1 MQQEGAPR
9 CRYKGRGCLGSRKPS
24 EQLPPSV
31 CPQNHM
37 LKPQSPVQWDLE
49 AGPVMGLVPL
59 KKRQEQA
66 PASAMGTHAKVAICK
81 AGSGLS
87 PKPNWPASGPWT
99 FQLPEREKLLLNH
112 PPPPALAFCYSSRSW
127 ELTPA
132 EKRFTLGT

>member
-66 PASAMGTHAKVAICK
+66 SRLCHGDTREGGHLQSRKWALAKTKLAGVWPLDFPASRAGEAVVEPPPSQLWHFVTAAG
-81 AGSGLS
+81 AGS
-87 PKPNWPASGPWT
+87 
-99 FQLPEREKLLLNH
+99 
-112 PPPPALAFCYSSRSW
+112 
-127 ELTPA
+127 
-132 EKRFTLGT
+132 